1 MERKV
6 NVSGY
11 SLLEN
16 SWEHLVSFDEFVRG
30 QDQVF

>member
-1 MERKV
+1 MFLDIR
-6 NVSGY
+6 S
-11 SLLEN
+11 LEN